1 MSIRTLVITAAALA
15 AICAPAIADDP
26 PPAAAANSEPAVG
39 DRVRV
44 KLRSGRSVE
53 GVVLVKGTWERR
65 DAGTG
70 WMSANRNEKGAGIRL
85 WWTNDLDG
93 FQFVVE
99 REVLEMRTLGTMTPD
114 DSKELAKRRTEA
126 ADRTTKERKKQE
138 KEAAKVEDATAQ
150 AKSLVAEVEKAKAE
164 GEVAA
169 RAEAKRKA
177 DESKAKR
184 WAELLAKYPPG
195 KGAPDLTKESMS
207 KSERPHSFCSRPRR
221 RLGASGNAARN
232 CSTHCGS
239 AAIGIRSGSGK
250 YR

>member
-1 MSIRTLVITAAALA
+1 MSIRTLVFTAAALA

-26 PPAAAANSEPAVG
+26 PPATAANSEPAVG

-70 WMSANRNEKGAGIRL
+70 WTSASRNEKGAGIRL

-99 REVLEMRTLGTMTPD
+99 REVLEMRTLGAMTPE

-126 ADRTTKERKKQE
+126 AERTAKERKKQE

-164 GEVAA
+164 GQIAA
-169 RAEAKRKA
+169 LAEAKRKA

-184 WAELLAKYPPG
+184 WAELLAKYPPDKWSADLPKEIERRKTTLHLFPSEDEVAFLKVYTEWREAVEAWKAAQALAKG
-195 KGAPDLTKESMS
+195 VKGAK
-207 KSERPHSFCSRPRR
+207 
-221 RLGASGNAARN
+221 
-232 CSTHCGS
+232 
-239 AAIGIRSGSGK
+239 
-250 YR
+250 